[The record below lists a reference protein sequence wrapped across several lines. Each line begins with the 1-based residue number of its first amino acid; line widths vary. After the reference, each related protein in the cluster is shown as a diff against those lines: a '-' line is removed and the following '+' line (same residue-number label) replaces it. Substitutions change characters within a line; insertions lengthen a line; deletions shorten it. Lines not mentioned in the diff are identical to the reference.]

1 MCSCRLIATLETRDK
16 CCTRSLSL
24 LTEDNV
30 MTDNMNLTDHFL
42 IAMPSLGDPNFQRTV
57 TYMCQHGDDGAL
69 GIVINRP
76 IDLTLNDILGQMEIE
91 VKSQDIGATQVYYG
105 GPVQP
110 ERGFVIHDGSGEWDS
125 SLAVTD
131 SIMLTTSRDIMEAI
145 ARGKGPGKMLV
156 ALGYAGWGEGQLEQE
171 ILQNAWLNAPAL
183 NQVIFD
189 LPADKRW
196 KSAAEQMGVDL
207 DLLSSNAGHA

>member
-1 MCSCRLIATLETRDK
+1 
-16 CCTRSLSL
+16 
-24 LTEDNV
+24 

>member
-1 MCSCRLIATLETRDK
+1 MTK
-16 CCTRSLSL
+16 
-24 LTEDNV
+24 DNV

-76 IDLTLNDILGQMEIE
+76 IDLMLGDILGQMEIE
-91 VKSQDIGATQVYYG
+91 VESQNIGATQVYYG

-110 ERGFVIHDGSGEWDS
+110 ERGFVIHEGSGQWES

-145 ARGKGPGKMLV
+145 ARGKGPRKMLV

-189 LPADKRW
+189 LPADRRW

-207 DLLSSNAGHA
+207 DLMSSNAGHA